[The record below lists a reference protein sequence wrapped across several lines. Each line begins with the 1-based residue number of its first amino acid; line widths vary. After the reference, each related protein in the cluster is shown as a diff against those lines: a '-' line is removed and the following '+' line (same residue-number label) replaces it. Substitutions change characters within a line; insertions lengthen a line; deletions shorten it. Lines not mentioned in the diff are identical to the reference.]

1 MKVNYLFAKIVP
13 LLEISSFCPF
23 ANEKS
28 HKIREE
34 KYSLHFSTG
43 VLGSTI

>member
-13 LLEISSFCPF
+13 LLD
-23 ANEKS
+23 EKS